1 MNLPAVAAEVTAEAV
16 AALPARLAKRLDAVV
31 EQAGAW
37 PVSGDGG
44 VITVRA
50 DDRTIV
56 TLSTPVVAAGDAVCS
71 CLLAPRCLHRA
82 AVLSRAPVLAAGS
95 EVTAGGH
102 AVQAAIG
109 SAEPRAD
116 AEAETSREASRASAG
131 PPPAEPGSTG
141 HPTAAPGS
149 TGSPSDPAQPGA
161 ATPLDDSRD
170 SRTSAAES
178 TSAAPGG
185 QRRGNSGEPVLAGAP
200 QVRPGARTPA
210 GAIADVRP
218 PVTEAQRLAAAG
230 LVTAASAV
238 LATGI
243 PGAGAVAQAEL
254 LRAVHQARA
263 VRLFAPAAAA
273 VRVVE
278 HLRAARRDDP
288 AFRLAV
294 LTDDLREVLVSCHRV
309 TSGDASAAG
318 VARRAYG
325 PVGDLR
331 LHGIFCEPVRAATGH
346 AGAVTYLADAGG
358 RIWVVSDVKPA
369 DPAAA
374 VSAAHTSV
382 ELGEAR
388 LSHHDL
394 ARGGL
399 LAVNAQA
406 SATGR
411 LSHGRA
417 RQAVSVP
424 GAGWFDT
431 PLDMLWQVVPAAQ
444 VERWL
449 TAAALPEQERPASY
463 DLAFLDGTIVGA
475 DRRGL
480 LLSTEHAGTLAVTAA
495 LDDPALPHV
504 TNLRLLATHAAGH
517 PVRFAGRFLDT
528 RRVAGLAFAARW
540 LPSRHGGHADLGTVR
555 LTRADMPGALPIPP
569 SSAAEPP
576 APAPL
581 HLLRHH
587 LERVVS
593 AGRPALLTGVAG
605 DAHRLTAAH
614 LGGAAAFLTALGSA
628 GMRRTRDVFGRLDPH
643 DVEVLAQAWLTAAI
657 YEQAA
662 ARETIRA
669 AWAGASSGD

>member
-1 MNLPAVAAEVTAEAV
+1 MSLPPASADVTAEAV

-31 EQAGAW
+31 EQAHAW

-44 VITVRA
+44 VVTVRA
-50 DDRTIV
+50 DDQTSV

-82 AVLSRAPVLAAGS
+82 AVLSCAPVLAAAEG
-95 EVTAGGH
+95 EAIGGDH
-102 AVQAAIG
+102 AAQAAIG
-109 SAEPRAD
+109 DPDPRAAVEAEPSPG
-116 AEAETSREASRASAG
+116 ESGGSGGT
-131 PPPAEPGSTG
+131 PQAEPGSTG
-141 HPTAAPGS
+141 STRGGPG
-149 TGSPSDPAQPGA
+149 QPGG
-161 ATPLDDSRD
+161 ATPLG
-170 SRTSAAES
+170 
-178 TSAAPGG
+178 P
-185 QRRGNSGEPVLAGAP
+185 AGSP
-200 QVRPGARTPA
+200 RVRPGAPAPA
-210 GAIADVRP
+210 GAVADVRP
-218 PVTEAQRLAAAG
+218 PVTEAQRLASSG

-238 LATGI
+238 LTTGI

-263 VRLFAPAAAA
+263 VKLFAPAAAA

-309 TSGDASAAG
+309 TSGDASAVG
-318 VARRAYG
+318 VARRAYE

-346 AGAVTYLADAGG
+346 AGAVTYLADSGG

-369 DPAAA
+369 NPAAA
-374 VSAAHTSV
+374 VSAARASV
-382 ELGEAR
+382 ELGEVR

-399 LAVNAQA
+399 LAVHAQA

-431 PLDMLWQVVPAAQ
+431 PLNALWQVGPAAQ

-449 TAAALPEQERPASY
+449 SAAALPAHERPASH

-475 DRRGL
+475 DHRGL
-480 LLSTEHAGTLAVTAA
+480 LLSTEQAGILAVTAA

-517 PVRFAGRFLDT
+517 PVRLAGRFT
-528 RRVAGLAFAARW
+528 GARRVAGLAFAARW
-540 LPSRHGGHADLGTVR
+540 LPSRHGGHTDLGTDR
-555 LTRADMPGALPIPP
+555 LTRADMPGAQPVPP

-576 APAPL
+576 APPPL
-581 HLLRHH
+581 HLLRHQ

-593 AGRPALLTGVAG
+593 SGRPALLTGVDG
-605 DAHRLTAAH
+605 DAQRLTAAH
-614 LGGAAAFLTALGSA
+614 LGGAAASLAALGSA

-643 DVEVLAQAWLTAAI
+643 DVEVLAQAWLTAAV
-657 YEQAA
+657 YEQAS

-669 AWAGASSGD
+669 AWAGASSGY

>member
-1 MNLPAVAAEVTAEAV
+1 MNLPPVAADVTAEAV

-31 EQAGAW
+31 EQAHAW

-44 VITVRA
+44 VVSVRA
-50 DDRTIV
+50 DDQTIV

-82 AVLSRAPVLAAGS
+82 AVLSCAPVLAAAGG
-95 EVTAGGH
+95 EPIGGGH
-102 AVQAAIG
+102 AAQAAIG
-109 SAEPRAD
+109 DADPRAAVEAEPSQGESRGGIGAPQ
-116 AEAETSREASRASAG
+116 AEF
-131 PPPAEPGSTG
+131 
-141 HPTAAPGS
+141 GS
-149 TGSPSDPAQPGA
+149 TGSSRGDREQPGGV
-161 ATPLDDSRD
+161 TPLGDPCGSHA
-170 SRTSAAES
+170 SAAES
-178 TSAAPGG
+178 TSAARDG
-185 QRRGNSGEPVLAGAP
+185 QRRGSSGKPGPAGSP
-200 QVRPGARTPA
+200 HVRPGAPAPA

-218 PVTEAQRLAAAG
+218 PITEAQRLAASG
-230 LVTAASAV
+230 LVEAASAV

-263 VRLFAPAAAA
+263 VKLFAPAAAA

-288 AFRLAV
+288 TFRLAV

-309 TSGDASAAG
+309 TSGDASAVG
-318 VARRAYG
+318 VARRAYE
-325 PVGDLR
+325 PIGDLR

-358 RIWVVSDVKPA
+358 RIWVVADIKPA

-374 VSAAHTSV
+374 VSAAHASV
-382 ELGEAR
+382 ELGEVR

-424 GAGWFDT
+424 GAGWFHT
-431 PLDMLWQVVPAAQ
+431 PLNALWQVGLAAQ

-449 TAAALPEQERPASY
+449 TAAALPAQERPASH
-463 DLAFLDGTIVGA
+463 DLAFVDGTIVGA

-495 LDDPALPHV
+495 LEDPALPHV

-517 PVRFAGRFLDT
+517 PVRLAGRFIGT
-528 RRVAGLAFAARW
+528 RRVAGLAFAAHW
-540 LPSRHGGHADLGTVR
+540 LPSRHGGHADLGTER
-555 LTRADMPGALPIPP
+555 LTRADMPGAQPVPP
-569 SSAAEPP
+569 SPAAEPP

-581 HLLRHH
+581 HLLRHQ

-605 DAHRLTAAH
+605 DAQRLTAAH
-614 LGGAAAFLTALGSA
+614 LGGAAAFLAALGSA

-643 DVEVLAQAWLTAAI
+643 DVEVLAQAWLTAAV

-669 AWAGASSGD
+669 AWAGASSGY